1 MSAQPEQQSAAGMAG
16 TPEVGARPTGSAE
29 QPKVG
34 ANAGAASVAVDSRFQ
49 DPRTIRK
56 IYGYTRTIAMVG
68 LSPNR
73 LRPSFFVGQYLQYRG
88 YRVVPVNPTASEILG
103 ETSYPSLSAIP
114 FPVDVVDV
122 FRAPSAAPAIAQE
135 AASIGAKALWLQ
147 FGVISPEAAEIA
159 TAADL
164 DVVMDRCMKIEHGR
178 YFGEMHW
185 FGLNTGLVSAR
196 RPARARLGEQG

>member
-1 MSAQPEQQSAAGMAG
+1 MTAHEQQTSSAAEA
-16 TPEVGARPTGSAE
+16 PTID
-29 QPKVG
+29 P
-34 ANAGAASVAVDSRFQ
+34 RFQ

-56 IYGYTRTIAMVG
+56 VYGYARTIAMVG

-88 YRVVPVNPTASEILG
+88 YRVVPVNPSAPEILG

-122 FRAPSAAPAIAQE
+122 FRAPSAAPAIAEE
-135 AASIGAKALWLQ
+135 AIKIGAKALWLQ
-147 FGVISPEAAEIA
+147 FGVISPEAAEQ
-159 TAADL
+159 AAAAGL

-185 FGLNTGLVSAR
+185 FGLNTGQITAR
-196 RPARARLGEQG
+196 RPARVRLTDG

>member
-1 MSAQPEQQSAAGMAG
+1 MTGKG
-16 TPEVGARPTGSAE
+16 RGARREESGAPPKPETQHPT
-29 QPKVG
+29 P
-34 ANAGAASVAVDSRFQ
+34 AVDPRFQ

-56 IYGYTRTIAMVG
+56 VYGYARTIAMVG

-88 YRVVPVNPTASEILG
+88 YRVVPVNPTAPEILG
-103 ETSYPSLSAIP
+103 ETSYPTLSAIP

-122 FRAPSAAPAIAQE
+122 FRAPDAAPAIAEE
-135 AASIGAKALWLQ
+135 AAAIGAKALWLQ
-147 FGVISPEAAEIA
+147 FGVISPEAAEMA
-159 TAADL
+159 SAAGL

-185 FGLNTGLVSAR
+185 FGLNTGLVTSR
-196 RPARARLGEQG
+196 RPARVRLADQA